1 MRVRL
6 GILLVLL
13 AAACGGLA
21 WAHASVNAQKDQ
33 VDVRVTTVA
42 GDVSAVEGTEV
53 TLEASLLNRL
63 FWSIRCVP
71 GKEPAVQTEFTRY
84 WNEHPLSLER
94 GSDGS
99 LFVSLF
105 NSNWYGDESE
115 EEPDR
120 YALATLLE
128 AVAERCPAG
137 TEDYWE
143 TVRMRDY
150 YEEFPIFV
158 GSIDFLSG
166 GTYTLLDGND
176 SLEMMAQ
183 DALRQVFHIPV
194 PEDLMVEVQIGKD
207 LDGDVFSTHVN
218 AGWDLDAATV
228 ATEQGI
234 YFTLAPSDPA
244 VTLDFS
250 QSAVEQGLYFLPIHQ
265 TPYTGN
271 DFEGVDGL
279 TVVSMDGAQIRTVCP
294 SPGVESSWLGTSED
308 GTWIYY
314 VAQTGEETTLWV
326 LDAQSGD
333 IVSQAALPFGPA
345 DFPDGAYLSGAIVDE
360 GLVMPYRQDDQFVL
374 VTVSEEGK
382 AAVAFSGDLQPLF
395 QEADLEQT
403 DLIYD
408 GNRLVLTAYQS
419 RNYSFCLAAYTPEG
433 LAYLGRYD
441 VGLDL
446 ISSGAWRL
454 WRAEGEGNS
463 LDVRFV
469 T

>member
-13 AAACGGLA
+13 AAACGSLV
-21 WAHASVNAQKDQ
+21 WVHASVNGQKDQ
-33 VDVRVTTVA
+33 VDIQVTTVA

-53 TLEASLLNRL
+53 TLEASLLDRL
-63 FWSIRCVP
+63 FWTVRCVP
-71 GKEPAVQTEFTRY
+71 GDTPAVQTEFTRY
-84 WNEHPLSLER
+84 WNEHPLSLEWD
-94 GSDGS
+94 SDGN

-105 NSNWYGDESE
+105 NSNWYGDSE
-115 EEPDR
+115 EKPER
-120 YALATLLE
+120 HALTTLLE
-128 AVAERCPAG
+128 AVAANCPAG
-137 TEDYWE
+137 TDDYWE

-150 YEEFPIFV
+150 YEEFPLFV
-158 GSIDFLSG
+158 GSINFMSRG
-166 GTYTLLDGND
+166 SAYTLLDGND
-176 SLEMMAQ
+176 SLELMAQ

-194 PEDLMVEVQIGKD
+194 PEDLMVDVQLGKNT
-207 LDGDVFSTHVN
+207 DGSIYMANVS
-218 AGWDLDAATV
+218 AEWDLDAASV
-228 ATEQGI
+228 VTEQGL
-234 YFTLAPSDPA
+234 YFTLLPSDPA

-250 QSAVEQGLYFLPIHQ
+250 QCAVEQGLYFLPIHQ
-265 TPYTGN
+265 EPYAEN
-271 DFEGVDGL
+271 DYEGVDDL
-279 TVVSMDGAQIRTVCP
+279 IVVSMDGAQIRTVCP
-294 SPGVESSWLGTSED
+294 APGVESSWLGTSED

-326 LDAQSGD
+326 LDAQSGE

-345 DFPDGAYLSGAIVDE
+345 DFPDGAYLAGARVDE
-360 GLVMPYRQDDQFVL
+360 GLVMPYRQDDRFVL
-374 VTVSEEGK
+374 VTVSEEGE
-382 AAVAFSGDLQPLF
+382 AAAAISGDLQPLF
-395 QEADLEQT
+395 QEADLEQS

-408 GNRLVLTAYQS
+408 GNRLVMTAYQGHD
-419 RNYSFCLAAYTPEG
+419 YSFCLAAYTLDG

-446 ISSGAWRL
+446 ISSGTGRL

>member
-33 VDVRVTTVA
+33 VDIQVTTVA

-53 TLEASLLNRL
+53 TLEASLLERL
-63 FWSIRCVP
+63 FWTVRCVP

-84 WNEHPLSLER
+84 WNEHPLSSEWY
-94 GSDGS
+94 DGGMY
-99 LFVSLF
+99 VSLF
-105 NSNWYGDESE
+105 NSNWYGEDSE

-120 YALATLLE
+120 HGLTTLLE
-128 AVAERCPAG
+128 AVAANCPAG

-143 TVRMRDY
+143 TVRMQDY

-194 PEDLMVEVQIGKD
+194 PEDLMVDVQLGKNT
-207 LDGDVFSTHVN
+207 DGSIYMANVS
-218 AGWDLDAATV
+218 AEWDLDAASV

-265 TPYTGN
+265 TPYTGD
-271 DFEGVDGL
+271 DFEDVDGL

-345 DFPDGAYLSGAIVDE
+345 DFPEGAYLAGARVDE

-374 VTVSEEGK
+374 VTVSEEGE